1 MNFWVY
7 KKMILI
13 DGKKIQKEIL
23 EQVEREIRRLPFVP
37 VFCDILVGEDPVSV
51 QYVKMK
57 ARMAGS
63 VGIKFQNA
71 FFPSSITTE
80 ELLKEIENLNK
91 VENMCGIII
100 QLPLPEH
107 IDKRLALDAIDARL
121 DVDCLGTSA
130 STNFYNGDFS
140 LGFPTALACL
150 YLLDS
155 LDLDLKNKNIVIIG
169 KGELVG
175 RPVKKLLEARNLATF
190 VVDSKT
196 TEEEKAK
203 VLQEADVIISAT
215 GQGKMLTGNMVK
227 RGAVLIDAGTSESNA
242 GIVGDIDLESISD
255 VAGYVSPVPGG
266 VGPVTVAILLQNVL
280 KVAKGISK

>member
-1 MNFWVY
+1 
-7 KKMILI
+7 
-13 DGKKIQKEIL
+13 
-23 EQVEREIRRLPFVP
+23 
-37 VFCDILVGEDPVSV
+37 VGEDPVSV

-91 VENMCGIII
+91 VENMCGIIS